1 MDNFIFLC
9 SVTMFYGTMD
19 KPTYREVL
27 TPTITQIDNS
37 HLRIVY
43 SVGDHEVACLY
54 YENAKREWNRKPLSM
69 NQWRCVDAQVNDKT
83 IYINGIVEP
92 KDLIGWGNELIKS
105 FVLPKES
112 IHNGKDNIS
121 NKDSF

>member
-1 MDNFIFLC
+1 
-9 SVTMFYGTMD
+9 MFYGMTD
-19 KPTYREVL
+19 KPTFKEVL
-27 TPTITQIDNS
+27 TPSITRIDES
-37 HLRIVY
+37 HIRIVY

-105 FVLPKES
+105 FVLPKDGINDGQQDIPNE
-112 IHNGKDNIS
+112 N
-121 NKDSF
+121 SF